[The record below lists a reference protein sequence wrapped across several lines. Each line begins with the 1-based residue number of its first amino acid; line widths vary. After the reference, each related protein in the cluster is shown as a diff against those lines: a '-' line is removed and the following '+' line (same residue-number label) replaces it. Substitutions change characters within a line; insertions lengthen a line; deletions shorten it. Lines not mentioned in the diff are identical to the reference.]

1 MCNKTF
7 IQTPIYLVTH
17 RYVKITLFINKIHMI
32 EYIKIIKLNLYNMS
46 QIVLYTNI
54 LEQISN
60 WPPSFVIF

>member
-1 MCNKTF
+1 
-7 IQTPIYLVTH
+7 
-17 RYVKITLFINKIHMI
+17 MI